1 MTTRLALLALL
12 LAAATAGCSPKRIP
26 GTQIESTADSRA
38 VYDVV
43 QAYRQGLERRDAAA
57 VLALVAPTYFDTA
70 GTPDPSDDLDRAAL
84 EAAIAQDMA
93 RAEGVRVEFT
103 VRKIEVAGQDAEA
116 ELFYDSYY
124 RVQTPGG
131 PRPRRDSDIHRM
143 KLKKLAGQWKIV
155 AGL

>member
-1 MTTRLALLALL
+1 MTIRLALLAL
-12 LAAATAGCSPKRIP
+12 AVVAATAGCSPKRIP
-26 GTQIESTADSRA
+26 GTQLESTADSRA

-43 QAYRQGLERRDAAA
+43 QAYRQGLEKRDAAA

-70 GTPDPSDDLDRAAL
+70 GTSDPSDDLDRAGL
-84 EAAIAQDMA
+84 EAALAQDMA

-103 VRKIEVAGQDAEA
+103 VRKIEIAGDEAEA
-116 ELFYDSYY
+116 ELFYESYY

-131 PRPRRDSDIHRM
+131 QVPRRDSDISRM
-143 KLKKLAGQWKIV
+143 KLRKLGGQWRIV